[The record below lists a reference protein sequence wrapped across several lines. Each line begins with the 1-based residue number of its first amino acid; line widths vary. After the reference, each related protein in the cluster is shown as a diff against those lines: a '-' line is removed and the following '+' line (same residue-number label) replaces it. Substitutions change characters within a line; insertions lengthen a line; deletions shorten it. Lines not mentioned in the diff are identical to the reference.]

1 MLRLI
6 LFLAFI
12 IALASG
18 LAWLADRPG
27 LIVVNWEGYQ
37 AEIQV
42 FHAVVALALITGL
55 ALVTWSLLRHLW
67 ESPATIGSYF
77 NKRRQKRGLDALS
90 SGMIAIGAGD
100 RSTAT
105 RYAIQARKSMPNEPL
120 THLLRAQAA
129 QLSGD
134 QATAR
139 RIYESMLAAP
149 DTEQLGLR
157 GLFLEAQR
165 EGETEAATQFAQRAV
180 GLNPKLSWPV
190 EALFDLQCKDHSWEG
205 ALETLAV
212 ARKNGHVEKASADRR
227 RAVLLTAQAQEL
239 EDKDPE
245 RALNLAMDAHNL
257 AADLVPAAAIAGR
270 LLASRGSTP
279 KATKI
284 LQKTWQKS
292 PHPDLATAFAYAR
305 LGDSPRDRLERVKK
319 LAGLNP
325 HALESSIA
333 LANAAI
339 EAKEFDVARGAL
351 EPLIDNRLT
360 QRACTL
366 MARVE
371 GEQHGD
377 KGAVREWLAR
387 AVNAPRDPAW
397 TADGIVSEHWAAVSP
412 VTGALDAFQWR
423 VPVESMEKTAD
434 EIVARKLEELVALG
448 APLEVGAKDV
458 TPDQASRNA
467 DAAHSGGAKPAA
479 AKPVA
484 KDVVDADVVDV
495 AKPVTAKT
503 EGAADVAAK
512 SNAVPSQQ
520 EKKKDES
527 NLAKSTEPQ
536 AEAKAA
542 AKTETKSGMKTE
554 TKTDRKSETKSETKS
569 GATEISPATSEASTH
584 EKASEAARG
593 QREDA
598 GRRTSQ
604 SDAGIGSKSVAGEA
618 QVMISKAESG
628 AEPAVAA
635 KHRTRDGGAI
645 PEGGLVPM
653 GRAAVDLSSGKAV
666 PSQVKTEKPAPAEKP
681 AGAQEATVALEK
693 SEDVKSPESAKSTG
707 DASDASGP
715 EKPQAAKSDNLSGE
729 GETSKPAPRK
739 GKRAKK
745 TKRGGAASEP
755 LIFVSPR
762 PPDDPG
768 PEADAPSDVPK
779 GPPKPYRIH
788 S

>member
-1 MLRLI
+1 MLRLV

-37 AEIQV
+37 AEISV
-42 FHAVVALALITGL
+42 FHAVVALAFVTGL
-55 ALVTWSLLRHLW
+55 ALVGWSLLRHIW
-67 ESPATIGSYF
+67 ESPAAIGRVF
-77 NKRRQKRGLDALS
+77 NRRRQKRGLDALS
-90 SGMIAIGAGD
+90 TGMIAIGAGD
-100 RSTAT
+100 RSAAT

-134 QATAR
+134 KATAR

-157 GLFLEAQR
+157 GLFLEAER
-165 EGETEAATQFAQRAV
+165 EGETEAAKQFAQRAV
-180 GLNPKLSWPV
+180 ALNPKLSWPV
-190 EALFDLQCKDHSWEG
+190 DALFDLQCKSHAWEG

-212 ARKNGHVEKASADRR
+212 ARKNGHIEKASADRR
-227 RAVLLTAQAQEL
+227 RAVLLTAQAQDL

-245 RALNLAMDAHNL
+245 RALNLALDAHGL
-257 AADLVPAAAIAGR
+257 AGDLVPAAAIAGR
-270 LLASRGSTP
+270 MLASRGSVP

-292 PHPDLATAFAYAR
+292 PHPDLATAYAYAR
-305 LGDSPRDRLERVKK
+305 LGDSPRDRLDRVKK

-325 HALESSIA
+325 HSLESSIA

-339 EAKEFDVARGAL
+339 EAKDFDAARGAL
-351 EPLIDNRLT
+351 EPLLDNRLT

-366 MARVE
+366 MARIE

-397 TADGIVSEHWAAVSP
+397 TADGVVSEQWEAVSP

-448 APLEVGAKDV
+448 APLDVGAKDV
-458 TPDQASRNA
+458 TPSEPAVAA
-467 DAAHSGGAKPAA
+467 DVAA
-479 AKPVA
+479 AKAVSA
-484 KDVVDADVVDV
+484 KADADVVDADIVEVS
-495 AKPVTAKT
+495 APAATA
-503 EGAADVAAK
+503 
-512 SNAVPSQQ
+512 P
-520 EKKKDES
+520 
-527 NLAKSTEPQ
+527 P
-536 AEAKAA
+536 AA
-542 AKTETKSGMKTE
+542 AKTEPEKKKVGSTVEKSPEAATQKAETVAPAPSEAKTDTQLEKSAKPAETAASQPVATPKTVAKTAVGASSAAASKQADSETAPVAVSKTSDKVETSKADKSAKSDSSPKEVAAKPEVKTTDKQKQSETAKATAAKETTKAASEKSGKPKPASGKSKSKPE
-554 TKTDRKSETKSETKS
+554 TAK
-569 GATEISPATSEASTH
+569 
-584 EKASEAARG
+584 
-593 QREDA
+593 
-598 GRRTSQ
+598 TSQ
-604 SDAGIGSKSVAGEA
+604 SG
-618 QVMISKAESG
+618 
-628 AEPAVAA
+628 AA
-635 KHRTRDGGAI
+635 K
-645 PEGGLVPM
+645 
-653 GRAAVDLSSGKAV
+653 
-666 PSQVKTEKPAPAEKP
+666 
-681 AGAQEATVALEK
+681 
-693 SEDVKSPESAKSTG
+693 
-707 DASDASGP
+707 
-715 EKPQAAKSDNLSGE
+715 
-729 GETSKPAPRK
+729 
-739 GKRAKK
+739 
-745 TKRGGAASEP
+745 EP

-762 PPDDPG
+762 APDDPG
-768 PEADAPSDVPK
+768 PDADAPSDVPK